1 MILTKCRN
9 RKNRVDNIDESC
21 PEMYYCDMGAKRFLN
36 YKEEFFMMLRFRK
49 MMAVLLAAALTLT
62 MLTAC
67 GGGGSRASVDAK
79 VKLTNDI
86 NSFLT
91 GSDLKVEYDK
101 KLDEEAEFFHD
112 KYGSMLNYNLN
123 QKCMIK
129 VEIDKKTSDEA
140 KAVAEEVK
148 KYMLLADPKNYDWGI
163 GYYFKPKENKD
174 NKVIGKDI
182 YVMLAKKE
190 KTKK

>member
-1 MILTKCRN
+1 
-9 RKNRVDNIDESC
+9 
-21 PEMYYCDMGAKRFLN
+21 
-36 YKEEFFMMLRFRK
+36 MMLRFRK

-86 NSFLT
+86 NSILPE
-91 GSDLKVEYDK
+91 GYPKVKYDK
-101 KLDEEAEFFHD
+101 VLDEEAEFFHERYD
-112 KYGSMLNYNLN
+112 SNDSMLNDSLK

-129 VEIDKKTSDEA
+129 VEIDEETSDEA
-140 KAVAEEVK
+140 KVVAEEVE
-148 KYMLLADPKNYDWGI
+148 KYMVLADPKNYDWGI
-163 GYYFKPKENKD
+163 GYYIVPKTDKD
-174 NKVIGKDI
+174 NNVIGKDI
-182 YVMLAKKE
+182 YVMLARKD